1 MKKYRLKIKGM
12 SCSACEGHIV
22 DALEKINAINIQA
35 NFQLEEVV
43 FELPDDKTVEQA
55 KREIEEANY
64 QPGEIEEIQFKKLLI

>member
-55 KREIEEANY
+55 KREIAALT
-64 QPGEIEEIQFKKLLI
+64 FDKDVSKLSCCAG